1 MTPGTTPWP
10 RETRDNLDRRPEET
24 SNHGE
29 QVRHM
34 RDYCEYLRRD
44 DPAFKALV
52 QEFHQKNITKDQL
65 KKEFKRRIATITP
78 EKRAKIGLAS
88 DSDTDIEAFL
98 SSTKYFENQLMSQ
111 IESDLTAKEK
121 ADKNMIDNCV
131 SVVQDEYGNFDENE
145 LGNRSKKEN
154 NSRLQI
160 FLQVPKFRKTY
171 LGKLP
176 GSHWLT
182 EKTFSDIN
190 FDEITR
196 KISKLD
202 TSHPKRRA
210 IQEAWLKIAQVA
222 HPEKNLAEAFNNIS
236 HEWGAK
242 VDIGGAYGAFFG
254 DDNTLISRENRERIL
269 NFLTRQYVPLVPFS
283 ILETI
288 DPKTSK
294 KLLTSDKE
302 KKTFDQDLPLILN

>member
-1 MTPGTTPWP
+1 
-10 RETRDNLDRRPEET
+10 
-24 SNHGE
+24 
-29 QVRHM
+29 M
-34 RDYCEYLRRD
+34 RDYCEYLRRE

-145 LGNRSKKEN
+145 LRKSLKKEN

-176 GSHWLT
+176 GSH
-182 EKTFSDIN
+182 
-190 FDEITR
+190 
-196 KISKLD
+196 
-202 TSHPKRRA
+202 
-210 IQEAWLKIAQVA
+210 
-222 HPEKNLAEAFNNIS
+222 
-236 HEWGAK
+236 
-242 VDIGGAYGAFFG
+242 
-254 DDNTLISRENRERIL
+254 
-269 NFLTRQYVPLVPFS
+269 
-283 ILETI
+283 
-288 DPKTSK
+288 
-294 KLLTSDKE
+294 
-302 KKTFDQDLPLILN
+302 